1 MRYFILFFLTALS
14 QLSHAQIVACDD
26 LWEGEPSDQNYY
38 IGGRIDDVHVFRL
51 FLCRHDNGLKG
62 YYEMVSARVN
72 VEVEGFLKGDSIFL
86 AEYSPHQRVLGM
98 IRGQLKDSTFTAGM
112 TTPSGDFTGEM
123 EGLSMKNWVFA
134 KSPPEIHPTKT
145 TLYTCPENPDESL
158 LLFYPTVN
166 SCRGIFYNRLMKK
179 TFYLAGK
186 KPDTHD
192 KQYKL
197 TTFTLPPSG
206 TLMTCKLD
214 ENGFTQTILP
224 SKVYNMKPSLS
235 FHQNII
241 EKSNR
246 YYSYEIYY
254 PQIGPKDPSNRF
266 NKIVQEVRHNF
277 DSIYASLIQPGQEE
291 QLHRRAGTLTAWF
304 EPSYFSHKWLCGHFI
319 LQNNKTDSSQ
329 IIAVNY
335 NYKKNKLLNFNDII
349 VSPPM
354 EDNSWNDILGL
365 NDTHYSFTSDDVY
378 TSPALSYRG
387 LLLSTPFDRL
397 FDRKMYQT
405 DKNIPKIRWKWWKPE
420 FWEFKLQQL

>member
-1 MRYFILFFLTALS
+1 MRFITLFFLMALT
-14 QLSHAQIVACDD
+14 QLSHAQIVTCDD
-26 LWEGEPSDQNYY
+26 LWEGESSDQNYY

-98 IRGQLKDSTFTAGM
+98 IRGQLKDSVFIASM

-123 EGLSMKNWVFA
+123 EGIAMKNWAFA
-134 KSPPEIHPTKT
+134 KTPPLTQLNKT
-145 TLYTCPENPDESL
+145 TLYTCPENPDQTM
-158 LLFYPTVN
+158 LLFYPSDN
-166 SCRGIFYNRLMKK
+166 SSRGIFYNRLMKK

-186 KPDTHD
+186 KPDNKD

-197 TTFTLPPSG
+197 TTFTIPPSG

-224 SKVYNMKPSLS
+224 GKVYNMKASLTLP
-235 FHQNII
+235 QNII

-246 YYSYEIYY
+246 HYSYEIYF
-254 PQIGPKDPSNRF
+254 PRIGTNDPSNQF
-266 NKIVQEVRHNF
+266 NKIVEGIRHTF
-277 DSIYASLIQPGQEE
+277 DSIYTALIHPGQEE
-291 QLHRRAGTLTAWF
+291 QLHNRAGTMTAWF
-304 EPSYFSHKWLCGHFI
+304 EPSFFSHKWLCGHFI

-335 NYKKNKLLNFNDII
+335 NYRKNKLLNFNDII
-349 VSPPM
+349 TGPTL
-354 EDNSWNDILGL
+354 EDNSWNNILGL
-365 NDTHYSFTSDDVY
+365 NDTNNPSASDDVY
-378 TSPALSYRG
+378 SAPAMSYRG

-405 DKNIPKIRWKWWKPE
+405 DKSIPKIRWKWWKPE